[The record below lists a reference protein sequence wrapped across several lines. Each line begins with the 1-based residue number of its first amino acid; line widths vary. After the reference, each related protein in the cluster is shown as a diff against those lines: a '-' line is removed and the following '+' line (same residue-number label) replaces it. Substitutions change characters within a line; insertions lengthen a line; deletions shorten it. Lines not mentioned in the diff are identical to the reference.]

1 MEHVFVTIQTLFM
14 VESRM
19 KNIENTGKSV
29 QLRPGLQWGEGGGVR
44 GLIEVHN
51 NRECVEHW
59 DQGPARN
66 KMVESRFEVGKKVAL
81 PRTDGLEE
89 PRFGIYSA

>member
-1 MEHVFVTIQTLFM
+1 M
-14 VESRM
+14 
-19 KNIENTGKSV
+19 
-29 QLRPGLQWGEGGGVR
+29 R